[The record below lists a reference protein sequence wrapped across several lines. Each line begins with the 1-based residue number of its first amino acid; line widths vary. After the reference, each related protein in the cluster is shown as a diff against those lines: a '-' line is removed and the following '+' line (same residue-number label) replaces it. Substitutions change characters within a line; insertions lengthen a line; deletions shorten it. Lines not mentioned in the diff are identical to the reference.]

1 MGATMTIRLSTAL
14 AVLSALG
21 VLAAIP
27 ALAQEA
33 STAPSWTGAYV
44 GAGVG
49 AGHLSTDQ
57 YSPPQLSYGGYAA
70 ADYAGWHPY
79 GIIQGG
85 LDLQLGSTVLG
96 LKLQHAV
103 TNSDGDSFM
112 KVDELVSSNAV
123 ALTSLSAR
131 AGYLFQPQLLGYVS
145 ASVVSGQFNYASVD
159 ERWGLVDDSLDATRT
174 GVGIGAGVEYRVTE
188 NVSVFTEYTYVQ
200 FETGSATF
208 DYGSAYPS
216 NWTYEYTHDLGT
228 VQAGVNFRF

>member
-1 MGATMTIRLSTAL
+1 MAVRSSTTLAALSAL
-14 AVLSALG
+14 AVL
-21 VLAAIP
+21 AAIQ
-27 ALAQEA
+27 AQAQEA
-33 STAPSWTGAYV
+33 SAVPSWTGAYI
-44 GAGVG
+44 GAGLG

-79 GIIQGG
+79 GSIQGG
-85 LDLQLGSTVLG
+85 LDLQLGSTVFG

-103 TNSDGDSFM
+103 TNSDGDSFL

-145 ASVVSGQFNYASVD
+145 ASVVSAQFNYASVD
-159 ERWGLVDDSLDATRT
+159 ERWDLVDDSLDATRT
-174 GVGIGAGVEYRVTE
+174 GWGIGAGVEHRLTE

-228 VQAGVNFRF
+228 MQAGLNFWF